1 MSWGFV
7 AIFAFAVL
15 AMIAIGVFSFLA
27 KKRRREGSR
36 WSRVDRGCR
45 SRTSPFST
53 LGEPFVLFSPGCRG
67 VENVL
72 WGVWQGTDLRAFD
85 DWYYRESR
93 GAQGHTS
100 RAYAFDR
107 VRLCLAARCPH
118 LDRPASHGRVDL
130 PRSRVRVG
138 GDRAFTVRS
147 GDARFADDL
156 MDARTIEWRMANATD
171 RWIELVNDQILLAR
185 TRLASGGTPWVDVSR
200 RGVRG
205 PGSTGRVGAVPAGRI
220 A

>member
-1 MSWGFV
+1 MTFH
-7 AIFAFAVL
+7 
-15 AMIAIGVFSFLA
+15 
-27 KKRRREGSR
+27 E
-36 WSRVDRGCR
+36 
-45 SRTSPFST
+45 
-53 LGEPFVLFSPGCRG
+53 
-67 VENVL
+67 VE
-72 WGVWQGTDLRAFD
+72 F
-85 DWYYRESR
+85 ESE
-93 GAQGHTS
+93 
-100 RAYAFDR
+100 
-107 VRLCLAARCPH
+107 
-118 LDRPASHGRVDL
+118 AS
-130 PRSRVRVG
+130 
-138 GDRAFTVRS
+138 DRAFTVRS